1 MHIFVD
7 ACHEP
12 GAPQPA
18 GLGGN
23 LINSSGHYLEY
34 FSEMLEEQSLSS
46 INVRSSGN
54 PIFELECLA
63 ILCALHLW
71 HPRVAGKHLIVYT
84 DNNGALGS
92 MIKGY
97 SGSQQTSERHLR
109 ILFRFRTASA
119 SSIFKPWSLR
129 KFFFEVLYSMSW
141 LPWESS
147 RLSPNCLQH
156 SMYACAVAT
165 FHASP
170 LQCSVRAE
178 HQKFSCGLLLSCVE
192 PQQAPRPQHV
202 RRLGL
207 ALCARSPAGGSDG
220 LRASWL
226 LGQLLQRHL

>member
-1 MHIFVD
+1 MKINYIFW
-7 ACHEP
+7 CK
-12 GAPQPA
+12 GAGHKAADCWKMYEEAKRLKADVPQTVIQ
-18 GLGGN
+18 GGH
-23 LINSSGHYLEY
+23 L
-34 FSEMLEEQSLSS
+34 FC
-46 INVRSSGN
+46 GN
-54 PIFELECLA
+54 C
-63 ILCALHLW
+63 
-71 HPRVAGKHLIVYT
+71 Y
-84 DNNGALGS
+84 
-92 MIKGY
+92 
-97 SGSQQTSERHLR
+97 GSQQTSERHLR

-129 KFFFEVLYSMSW
+129 KFFLEVLYSMSW

-170 LQCSVRAE
+170 LQFSVRAEPFWLKFSVRAE
-178 HQKFSCGLLLSCVE
+178 HQKFSCGLLSCVE